1 VLLVSTSGSTPAA
14 AVRRAAVAGAV
25 ALLAVSALM
34 RQGEG
39 ERDQVWLLLAN
50 LAQLGV
56 AGLLV
61 TAGRGAVAGA
71 RERAC
76 ALAGLGAVLTATMI
90 VAVAAALVPA
100 WVPPAGMVTAAGIL
114 GWSATGLV
122 AVLLLADDV
131 RRRRSRRVSTA
142 IADPV
147 EGDRPPAVVEPR
159 PPHPD
164 APWGGV
170 SAVAAVAEDLAVL
183 YRTVAGDVQVEVH
196 GDPWVNADRGGL
208 AQLLANLLANCA
220 RHAPGARI
228 RVRAAALGSRVRIE
242 VIDDGPGLPPGS
254 TARMLRRGV
263 RGPASTGA
271 GLGLA
276 ICTELVERYRG
287 SFTVVSTSDGCTAV
301 VELPTARRAVAA
313 KVATG

>member
-1 VLLVSTSGSTPAA
+1 MLLLSTSGSTPAA
-14 AVRRAAVAGAV
+14 AVRRVAVAGAV
-25 ALLAVSALM
+25 ALLAVSGLIWQA
-34 RQGEG
+34 EG
-39 ERDQVWLLLAN
+39 ERGQVWLLLAG

-61 TAGRGAVAGA
+61 TAGRGAQAGP

-76 ALAGLGAVLTATMI
+76 VLAGLGAVLTATLI
-90 VAVAAALVPA
+90 VAVAGVLVPA
-100 WVPPAGMVTAAGIL
+100 WDPPTGAVMTAGIL
-114 GWSATGLV
+114 GWSATGL
-122 AVLLLADDV
+122 AATLLLVDDA
-131 RRRRSRRVSTA
+131 RRRFRRVSA
-142 IADPV
+142 LMVEPDDP
-147 EGDRPPAVVEPR
+147 DRSAPPAAPR
-159 PPHPD
+159 PPDPARD
-164 APWGGV
+164 GV
-170 SAVAAVAEDLAVL
+170 AAVAAVAEDLAVL
-183 YRTVAGDVQVEVH
+183 YRAVAADVQVEVH

-254 TARMLRRGV
+254 TARVLRRGV

-276 ICTELVERYRG
+276 ICAELVERYRG
-287 SFTVVSTSDGCTAV
+287 SFTVVSTSNGCTAV
-301 VELPTARRAVAA
+301 VELPTAGRAATA
-313 KVATG
+313 KVATA